1 MNDRNELIALVSGLL
16 QRADDREIR
25 FIYVL
30 LCTMLSEK
38 GAA

>member
-16 QRADDREIR
+16 QRADAREIR

-30 LCTMLSEK
+30 LRPMLGEK
-38 GAA
+38 GMA